1 MEKSFREIA
10 KEFLT
15 ELAIESGKASR
26 YGHSNI
32 IKHVIE
38 CGCPLLKDNGEED
51 KMIISKVFVMEYED
65 EMNIS
70 ICSQDYYSRHIDKYD
85 DEELRLVIRSICAGL
100 GITDLWI
107 AKLSE

>member
-1 MEKSFREIA
+1 MEKTFREVA
-10 KEFLT
+10 KEFLS

-38 CGCPLLKDNGEED
+38 CGCPLLNDNGEEE

-65 EMNIS
+65 EVSIS

-100 GITDLWI
+100 GITDLWM